1 MKEKRINYCL
11 AAVTLLTAF
20 VLAGFAVT
28 PFTADLKVFLASAHQ
43 ATYIDSNL
51 IVGGYKVWELKG
63 PFSRVFIYGIYKI
76 AVLFADYGG
85 YSFEV
90 CCKLLYAAFIFAVSF
105 CTVNLLSEQ
114 DKKVRF
120 IYIMLI
126 AQGCM
131 AVHTMCIMQAEMT
144 VSLLLMLSF
153 ALYANAVKTNKNA
166 VIKLFAAGI
175 LIGSAFFFKSVLI
188 LMSVSVVAAIIIYN
202 VQNGYKLSFKR
213 MMIVVAGSVFIIA
226 VNCGVIMAI
235 NPQEF
240 RDMLDAS
247 HFQNTLL
254 TKGLSVDTLTY
265 AVSKFISKIP
275 EKIYLLPIVMAG
287 AAAFICNLLKNLFK
301 GRWLLIFGHMVLWVM
316 PTVFIMLSNKYFAY
330 HLMVYLCPAMMEIY
344 YAVKEKGLLG
354 KIVVYAAI
362 TVSVGLYVGYMSVAS
377 HNVKEYIRADQDSF
391 RIRDEMLVKTEFEK
405 DAEMMYL
412 DDGLGAYYLPNE
424 SYLRYY
430 FPLPLQRLAD
440 SDLECY
446 VQTKREAL
454 EYEGKYISVYE
465 SWFFRESNND
475 IKEKVEKE
483 YEYIASYAR
492 YSPSQNIFD
501 DDFEAKE
508 FMLYQRKE

>member
-1 MKEKRINYCL
+1 MREKRINYCL

-76 AVLFADYGG
+76 AVLFADYFMCGKIK
-85 YSFEV
+85 SAHF
-90 CCKLLYAAFIFAVSF
+90 
-105 CTVNLLSEQ
+105 
-114 DKKVRF
+114 
-120 IYIMLI
+120 I

-240 RDMLDAS
+240 RDMLDAA

-254 TKGLSVDTLTY
+254 TKGLRVDTLTY
-265 AVSKFISKIP
+265 AVCKFISKIP
-275 EKIYLLPIVMAG
+275 EKAYLLPIVMAG

-301 GRWLLIFGHMVLWVM
+301 GRWLLIF
-316 PTVFIMLSNKYFAY
+316 
-330 HLMVYLCPAMMEIY
+330 
-344 YAVKEKGLLG
+344 
-354 KIVVYAAI
+354 
-362 TVSVGLYVGYMSVAS
+362 
-377 HNVKEYIRADQDSF
+377 
-391 RIRDEMLVKTEFEK
+391 
-405 DAEMMYL
+405 
-412 DDGLGAYYLPNE
+412 
-424 SYLRYY
+424 
-430 FPLPLQRLAD
+430 
-440 SDLECY
+440 
-446 VQTKREAL
+446 
-454 EYEGKYISVYE
+454 
-465 SWFFRESNND
+465 
-475 IKEKVEKE
+475 
-483 YEYIASYAR
+483 
-492 YSPSQNIFD
+492 
-501 DDFEAKE
+501 
-508 FMLYQRKE
+508 